1 MSKARKAAAT
11 AEKGVEPPE
20 APVVPEAA
28 EAETTM
34 PHAFGR
40 SDNRSNAWLAGLER
54 IGERLARR
62 IRTLVEP
69 LTQSRTAVTAAQ
81 IEVRRFEDWQA
92 TLPDFLSL
100 SLYRLRPLKGTI
112 LVILEPDFV
121 ARAVD
126 VFYGGSGEVR
136 SSRTR
141 EFTQS
146 EERLIARFAD
156 GVIERLGEAWTE
168 VGTLAP
174 TLASR
179 ETNIG
184 YANVFRPGENVAVQ
198 RLVMT
203 PGHGKPASITIVY
216 PVAALRM
223 IDSQLTARVHDDAGP
238 ADEVWRARMA
248 YALQQV
254 RLPVRSVL
262 ARPEL
267 TLAQVLEMK
276 PGDIIP
282 VVLPP
287 RVPLIVARKR
297 LAMGTIGEKDGHAAL
312 MIDHIEKGAFQ

>member
-1 MSKARKAAAT
+1 MSKARKS
-11 AEKGVEPPE
+11 
-20 APVVPEAA
+20 AA
-28 EAETTM
+28 EATVIEVPEVGAEGATS
-34 PHAFGR
+34 HAFGASDER
-40 SDNRSNAWLAGLER
+40 STAWIGGLER

-62 IRTLVEP
+62 IRPLVEP
-69 LTQSRTAVTAAQ
+69 LTQSRTQVVAAPVE
-81 IEVRRFEDWQA
+81 IRSFEEWQA

-100 SLYRLRPLKGTI
+100 SLYRLRPLKGAM

-126 VFYGGSGEVR
+126 IFYGGSGEIR
-136 SSRTR
+136 PGRAR

-156 GVIERLGEAWTE
+156 GVIDRLGEAWTE
-168 VGTLAP
+168 VATLAP

-179 ETNIG
+179 ETNIA
-184 YANVFRPGENVAVQ
+184 YANIFRPGESVAVQ
-198 RLVMT
+198 RLVLT
-203 PGHGKPASITIVY
+203 PAQGKPATISIVY

-223 IDSQLTARVHDDAGP
+223 LDSQLTARVHDDAGP
-238 ADEVWRARMA
+238 ADEMWRARMA

-267 TLAQVLEMK
+267 TLAEVLEMK

-312 MIDHIEKGAFQ
+312 MIDHIEKGAFE

>member
-1 MSKARKAAAT
+1 MSRARKTAAA
-11 AEKGVEPPE
+11 VEAVE
-20 APVVPEAA
+20 VPEADA
-28 EAETTM
+28 AM

-40 SDNRSNAWLAGLER
+40 SDERSNAWLGGLER

-69 LTQSRTAVTAAQ
+69 LTQSRTQVTAAQ
-81 IEVRRFEDWQA
+81 IEVHRFEDWQA

-112 LVILEPDFV
+112 LITLEPDFV

-126 VFYGGSGEVR
+126 IFYGGSGEVR
-136 SSRTR
+136 PTRGR

-156 GVIERLGEAWTE
+156 GVIDRLGEAWTE
-168 VGTLAP
+168 VASLAP
-174 TLASR
+174 MLASR
-179 ETNIG
+179 ETNIA
-184 YANVFRPGENVAVQ
+184 YVNVFRPGENVAVQ
-198 RLVMT
+198 RFVLT
-203 PGHGKPASITIVY
+203 PGQGKPGQITIVY
-216 PVAALRM
+216 PVGALRL
-223 IDSQLTARVHDDAGP
+223 IDSQLTARIHDDAGP

-262 ARPEL
+262 ARPQL

>member
-1 MSKARKAAAT
+1 MSRAKKSSVAEPAAIDVPVAEATGGAT
-11 AEKGVEPPE
+11 A
-20 APVVPEAA
+20 
-28 EAETTM
+28 
-34 PHAFGR
+34 HAFVR
-40 SDNRSNAWLAGLER
+40 TDDRSNAWLSGLER

-62 IRTLVEP
+62 VRTLVEP
-69 LTQSRTAVTAAQ
+69 LMQTRMQVTAAQ
-81 IEVRRFEDWQA
+81 IEVRSFEDWQA
-92 TLPDFLSL
+92 ILPDFLSL
-100 SLYRLRPLKGTI
+100 SVYRLRPLKGSM
-112 LVILEPDFV
+112 LVMLEPDFV

-126 VFYGGSGEVR
+126 IFYGGSGDIR
-136 SSRTR
+136 PGRTR

-168 VGTLAP
+168 VASLAP
-174 TLASR
+174 VLAAR
-179 ETNIG
+179 ETNIA
-184 YANVFRPGENVAVQ
+184 YANVFRAGESVAVQ
-198 RLVMT
+198 RFVLT
-203 PGHGKPASITIVY
+203 PAQGKPATISVVY
-216 PVAALRM
+216 PVAALRLL
-223 IDSQLTARVHDDAGP
+223 DTQLSARVHDDAGP

-248 YALQQV
+248 HALRQV

-312 MIDHIEKGAFQ
+312 MIDHIEKGAFE